1 MAIHF
6 YALLS
11 RMKYILRWGL
21 MRQSRPEN
29 LSEHTAET
37 AVLAHALAVIGNRRL
52 GRRYDE
58 GQAVLYALY
67 HDCSEIITGDL
78 PTPIKYEND
87 SIRTAYKAVEQKA
100 ARRLGRLLPPDL
112 RAAYQPYLEGPQGEL
127 ARLVKA
133 ADKLSA
139 LIKCMEEEAAGNR
152 EFLRAK
158 EASLASLAALGLPEA
173 EIFLQEC
180 LPSYGLSLDELK
192 EAPPAGE
199 GAPIRYHST
208 GLSRKEET
216 G

>member
-112 RAAYQPYLEGPQGEL
+112 REAYQPYLEGPQGEL

-199 GAPIRYHST
+199 GVPHSIP
-208 GLSRKEET
+208 
-216 G
+216 

>member
-199 GAPIRYHST
+199 GAPHSIP
-208 GLSRKEET
+208 
-216 G
+216 

>member
-192 EAPPAGE
+192 ETPPAGE
-199 GAPIRYHST
+199 HAPHSIP
-208 GLSRKEET
+208 
-216 G
+216 

>member
-112 RAAYQPYLEGPQGEL
+112 REAYQPYLEGPEGEL

-173 EIFLQEC
+173 EIFLREC

-199 GAPIRYHST
+199 GAPHSIP
-208 GLSRKEET
+208 
-216 G
+216 

>member
-1 MAIHF
+1 MPIHF

-29 LSEHTAET
+29 LSEHTADT
-37 AVLAHALAVIGNRRL
+37 AILAHALAVIGNRRL
-52 GRRYDE
+52 GRSYDP
-58 GQAVLYALY
+58 GQVALYALY

-87 SIRTAYKAVEQKA
+87 SIRSAYKAVEQKA
-100 ARRLGRLLPPDL
+100 ARRLGRLLPQDL
-112 RAAYQPYLEGPQGEL
+112 REEYQPYLDGPQGET

-139 LIKCMEEEAAGNR
+139 LIKCIEEEAAGNR
-152 EFLRAK
+152 EFCRAR
-158 EASLASLAALGLPEA
+158 EASLAALTAMELPEA
-173 EIFLQEC
+173 EIFLREC

-192 EAPPAGE
+192 ETPSQG
-199 GAPIRYHST
+199 
-208 GLSRKEET
+208 
-216 G
+216 

>member
-112 RAAYQPYLEGPQGEL
+112 REAYQPYLEGPQGEL

-173 EIFLQEC
+173 EIFLREC

-199 GAPIRYHST
+199 GAPHSIP
-208 GLSRKEET
+208 
-216 G
+216 

>member
-112 RAAYQPYLEGPQGEL
+112 REAYQPYLEGPEGEL

-199 GAPIRYHST
+199 GAPYSIP
-208 GLSRKEET
+208 
-216 G
+216 

>member
-180 LPSYGLSLDELK
+180 LPSYGLSLDDLK

-199 GAPIRYHST
+199 GAPHSIP
-208 GLSRKEET
+208 
-216 G
+216 

>member
-112 RAAYQPYLEGPQGEL
+112 REAYQPYLEGPEGEL
-127 ARLVKA
+127 ARLVGA

-199 GAPIRYHST
+199 GAPHSIP
-208 GLSRKEET
+208 
-216 G
+216 

>member
-192 EAPPAGE
+192 ETPPAGE
-199 GAPIRYHST
+199 HSPH
-208 GLSRKEET
+208 SIP
-216 G
+216 

>member
-127 ARLVKA
+127 ARLAKA

-139 LIKCMEEEAAGNR
+139 LIKCMEEVEAGNG

-173 EIFLQEC
+173 EIFLREC

-199 GAPIRYHST
+199 GAPHSIP
-208 GLSRKEET
+208 
-216 G
+216 

>member
-112 RAAYQPYLEGPQGEL
+112 REAYQPYLEGPQGEL

-133 ADKLSA
+133 EDKLSA

-199 GAPIRYHST
+199 GAPHSIP
-208 GLSRKEET
+208 
-216 G
+216 

>member
-112 RAAYQPYLEGPQGEL
+112 REAYQPYLEGPQGEL

-199 GAPIRYHST
+199 GAPHLIP
-208 GLSRKEET
+208 
-216 G
+216 

>member
-112 RAAYQPYLEGPQGEL
+112 REAYQPYLEGPQGEL

-192 EAPPAGE
+192 EAPPAWE
-199 GAPIRYHST
+199 HAPHSIP
-208 GLSRKEET
+208 
-216 G
+216 